1 MYHLKLATYW
11 TVLASSHEGA
21 FHEAHL
27 LLFGDQSFFCQ
38 DWCVWPFSQLAL
50 SLKTMQSVMLTLNG
64 LAYLVVT
71 CFGQTMSLGGPQYS
85 FQFSQGCCFKV
96 KRSARNCGAGN
107 LNTSKCIRAGPVL
120 PRCTAPSMSPY
131 QLPTL

>member
-11 TVLASSHEGA
+11 TVLASSYEGA

-64 LAYLVVT
+64 LAYLVNLLWSDNVT
-71 CFGQTMSLGGPQYS
+71 WRPSVLFPVFTWMLL
-85 FQFSQGCCFKV
+85 QG
-96 KRSARNCGAGN
+96 
-107 LNTSKCIRAGPVL
+107 
-120 PRCTAPSMSPY
+120 
-131 QLPTL
+131 